1 VWVAQQAYNATRLFG
16 GLYWEGDDDAAPPV
30 VVGEDVAPRAT
41 AISARRTRLPHDDT
55 HPGLE
60 Q

>member
-16 GLYWEGDDDAAPPV
+16 GLYWEGDDDGAPPA
-30 VVGEDVAPRAT
+30 VVGEHVEAA
-41 AISARRTRLPHDDT
+41 SALSVRRTRLSHDDI